1 MFFNGGKLK
10 YLNSFNLNIF
20 LSYPN
25 PFVVSCM
32 HPVNI
37 GTFPFLL
44 FFLVCQAMLA
54 LCADPPYIF
63 AVHHGMK
70 MDILLVVVSQLVEE
84 VQNPLPLLR
93 GHIVEALQPATT
105 GRACFSGIDISSS
118 GVPVFL
124 TGIEGVLFDVSFP
137 PAKKETQLNGFI
149 FIELVESF
157 FIESC
162 FVRLTSW

>member
-1 MFFNGGKLK
+1 MYAPSKHRNI
-10 YLNSFNLNIF
+10 SF
-20 LSYPN
+20 SA
-25 PFVVSCM
+25 V
-32 HPVNI
+32 
-37 GTFPFLL
+37 FPRLPSH
-44 FFLVCQAMLA
+44 VGPARR
-54 LCADPPYIF
+54 PSVYSPY
-63 AVHHGMK
+63 
-70 MDILLVVVSQLVEE
+70 ILLVVVSQLVEE

-118 GVPVFL
+118 GVPVCL
-124 TGIEGVLFDVSFP
+124 TGVEGVLFDVSFP

>member
-1 MFFNGGKLK
+1 MFFNSGKLK

-44 FFLVCQAMLA
+44 LR
-54 LCADPPYIF
+54 ADPPYIF
-63 AVHHGMK
+63 AVYHGMK

-118 GVPVFL
+118 GVPVCL
-124 TGIEGVLFDVSFP
+124 TGVEGVLFDVSFP
-137 PAKKETQLNGFI
+137 PTKKETQLNGFI